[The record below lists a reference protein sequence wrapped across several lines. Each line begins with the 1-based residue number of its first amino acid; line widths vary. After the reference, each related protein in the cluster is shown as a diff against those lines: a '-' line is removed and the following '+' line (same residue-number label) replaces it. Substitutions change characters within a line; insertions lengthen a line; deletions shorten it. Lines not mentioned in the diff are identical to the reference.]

1 MLEYLRFSNYDSEI
15 KLRSMV
21 MKSTSSYNIKG
32 LEHTDMKTTVIPKV
46 LDRLE
51 NGALNIQNEAQYVM
65 NNHSIKLYPLDIFS
79 LLMKK
84 IG

>member
-15 KLRSMV
+15 KIEKYGYEV
-21 MKSTSSYNIKG
+21 NILPTTLKRFRTRY
-32 LEHTDMKTTVIPKV
+32 ETTVIPKV